1 MLQRDSQTF
10 NVAVRVIEAAMDLA
24 HRARWH
30 EADREDGEGWMAD
43 GAALRAM
50 LGGDEATQAASLTAL
65 AAACQRVVAAQP
77 MLVRVAAPVKL
88 FGDVHTHSL
97 KVAVVVAAYPATFG
111 ASGTA
116 SEGLE
121 IRSPHS
127 GREAQRLRCPREAAA
142 LARGRARDAGPVD
155 AGPVLTIITRIIT
168 R

>member
-1 MLQRDSQTF
+1 MAHARDVQ
-10 NVAVRVIEAAMDLA
+10 
-24 HRARWH
+24 
-30 EADREDGEGWMAD
+30 
-43 GAALRAM
+43 
-50 LGGDEATQAASLTAL
+50 Q
-65 AAACQRVVAAQP
+65 AAQP

-121 IRSPHS
+121 TRSPHS